1 VVLLWTQR
9 WLKQAMSTDERM
21 SGDHCALYSQVERDG
36 IPNQEAWSM
45 SRLSGLS
52 FDSISGRAI
61 AEKPRLIPEA
71 TVLNDANKLI
81 AS

>member
-1 VVLLWTQR
+1 
-9 WLKQAMSTDERM
+9 MSTNERM
-21 SGDHCALYSQVERDG
+21 SGDHRALYPQVELDG
-36 IPNQEAWSM
+36 VPNQEAWSM

-52 FDSISGRAI
+52 FDSISGRAM

-71 TVLNDANKLI
+71 TVLNDASKLI

>member
-1 VVLLWTQR
+1 
-9 WLKQAMSTDERM
+9 MSTNERM
-21 SGDHCALYSQVERDG
+21 CGDHRVLYSQVERDG

-52 FDSISGRAI
+52 FDNISGRAM